1 LRKTI
6 CPACKKG
13 LIEPVAVAG
22 RRAPFRNIPDL
33 ELPATVSIPTCRSCG
48 EEWFD
53 AKTTEAVQRA
63 LEEAYP
69 QALGSKAAV
78 AIEALTQHSTQQ
90 ELERL
95 LGLSAGYLSKIKSGK
110 EVSSPLAALFLLLA
124 DDPKRLADLRRFWR
138 MDGRGK
144 GKPARKAPRLVD

>member
-1 LRKTI
+1 MRKAI
-6 CPACKKG
+6 CPGCKKG
-13 LIEPVAVAG
+13 PIEPVAVAG

-33 ELPATVSIPTCRSCG
+33 EIPATVSIPTCRSCG

-53 AKTTEAVQRA
+53 WRATEAVQRA
-63 LEEAYP
+63 LEDAYP
-69 QALGSKAAV
+69 KALASKAAA

-110 EVSSPLAALFLLLA
+110 EVSSPLVALFLLLA
-124 DDPKRLADLRRFWR
+124 DDPERLADLRRLWR
-138 MDGRGK
+138 ME
-144 GKPARKAPRLVD
+144 ARPLQMAR